1 MRFTDKLFTDIF
13 LIVVDYKA
21 IYKLYHAIN
30 KEGELLIIASVQ
42 YRGIDSAF
50 LIEII
55 GSKK

>member
-42 YRGIDSAF
+42 YRGKDSPVLID
-50 LIEII
+50 II